1 MQLETKNIFSLMPF
15 YRIKAQLEGTESH
28 QSPLES
34 LFFLIQQF
42 QIEPKCYRI
51 SQFHVLSPTPEKSHL
66 YQRWSRSRSGLRPEF
81 AF

>member
-1 MQLETKNIFSLMPF
+1 MPF

-66 YQRWSRSRSGLRPEF
+66 YQR
-81 AF
+81 